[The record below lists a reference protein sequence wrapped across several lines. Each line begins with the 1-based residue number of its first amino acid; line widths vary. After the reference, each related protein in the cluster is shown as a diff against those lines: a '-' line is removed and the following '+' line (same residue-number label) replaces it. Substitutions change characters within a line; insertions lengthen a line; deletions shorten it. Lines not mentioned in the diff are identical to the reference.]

1 MAAGTSPYP
10 ARAVQDDRDDRDDRV
25 DAALTATAPAKLNPA
40 LRVGARRRDG
50 YHALATLFQAL
61 DLADE
66 VTLRATPG
74 VPGVDVQLS
83 GPETAGV
90 PADASNLAVRAVH
103 LLAER
108 VGRDLGVDGVRLAL
122 HKAIPAAA
130 GLAGGSADAA
140 AALVAADALWRT
152 RLPRAE
158 LVELAA
164 ALGADVPFSL
174 RGGTAVGTGRGDVL
188 APALARGEFHWVLAF
203 ADHRLPTPSVFAELD
218 RLRGPAGPGGPPVGR
233 TRTLVEAPPGATAP
247 SEGADRGSRL
257 GVLHRGGHPAGT
269 GLTRIRGLP
278 RVPDSVRDPGVLR
291 GPVGA
296 VPGAGGGPAD
306 GDLPGEGDFPGERGL
321 RKDGGRGGAGN
332 GRGGA
337 GGGDAGG
344 PAAAD
349 GVRGPGVGRGVRA
362 LPPPIDPAVPAGVL
376 TAVRSGDPAALGR
389 ALVNDLQPAALS
401 LVPDLRRCLAAGLD
415 LGALGAVLCGSGPT
429 WAFLVADRDAA
440 TSFAAALAD
449 CAVAR
454 AVVATTA
461 PAAGARVVS
470 RQP

>member
-10 ARAVQDDRDDRDDRV
+10 ARAVQDDRDDRVDRV

-108 VGRDLGVDGVRLAL
+108 VGRDLGVDGVGLAL

-152 RLPRAE
+152 RLPRSE

-203 ADHRLPTPSVFAELD
+203 ADSRLPTPSVFAELD
-218 RLRGPAGPGGPPVGR
+218 RLRGPAGPGGPPVAR
-233 TRTLVEAPPGATAP
+233 TRALVEAPPGATPAP
-247 SEGADRGSRL
+247 GGADRGSRL

-278 RVPDSVRDPGVLR
+278 RVPEPGRDPGVVR
-291 GPVGA
+291 RPVDGG
-296 VPGAGGGPAD
+296 VPEGGG
-306 GDLPGEGDFPGERGL
+306 LPGDS
-321 RKDGGRGGAGN
+321 GRGGAGN
-332 GRGGA
+332 GRGGAGRSGA

-349 GVRGPGVGRGVRA
+349 GPRGPGVGRGVRA

-401 LVPDLRRCLAAGLD
+401 LLPDLRRCLAAGLD

-429 WAFLVADRDAA
+429 WAFLLADRDAA
-440 TSFAAALAD
+440 TAFAAALAD